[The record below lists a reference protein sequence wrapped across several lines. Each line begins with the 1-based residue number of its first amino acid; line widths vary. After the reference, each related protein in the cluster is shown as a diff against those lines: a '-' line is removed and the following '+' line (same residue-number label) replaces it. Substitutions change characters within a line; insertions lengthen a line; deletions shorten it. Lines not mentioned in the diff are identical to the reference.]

1 MSKKVLYPLLAL
13 LVFAGVAFL
22 LLVSKPEP
30 PADDYVAPLPTVR
43 TITAEK
49 REEHLYVRSQGT
61 VQPRTESQLIPEVS
75 GRITWMSPAL
85 VAGGSFEEGDPLLR
99 IDDFD
104 YRNAEEKAQAFL
116 TRADVEREYAADEL
130 ERSEKLHSQNLAS
143 QSQLDDARR
152 RFRVADAN
160 HTEARISLAQ
170 ARRDLARTEIKAPY
184 RGLVRSEQ
192 VDLGQFVGRGNAVAT
207 IYATDYVEV
216 RLPIP
221 SAQLAYLS
229 VRNTG
234 ELNAEQTAPV
244 MISGHYGNVRFL
256 WEGELVRTEGEIDS
270 RSRMLYGVARIRN
283 PDGDLPPLAV
293 GLFVE
298 AEIQGPLVKGVIR
311 LPRSAM
317 RDTEQVLVVDEDN
330 RLRFRQVKVLRIEHD
345 EVVIRAGLEDGERVC
360 VSPLQTVVDGMRVQA
375 VEA

>member
-1 MSKKVLYPLLAL
+1 MSKKILYPCLAL
-13 LVFAGVAFL
+13 VIFGAITFTLM
-22 LLVSKPEP
+22 VSKPEP
-30 PADDYVAPLPTVR
+30 PADDYVAPPTTVR
-43 TITAEK
+43 TIRVNK
-49 REEHLYVRSQGT
+49 QDEHLVVRSQGT

-75 GRITWMSPAL
+75 GRITWMSSAL

-104 YRNAEEKAQAFL
+104 YRNAMEKNQAFL
-116 TRADVEREYAADEL
+116 TRADVEREHAEDEL
-130 ERSEKLHSQNLAS
+130 KRTEKLHDQNLAS
-143 QSQLDDARR
+143 RSQLDDARR
-152 RFRVADAN
+152 SFRVADAN
-160 HTEARISLAQ
+160 RTEARINLEQ
-170 ARRDLARTEIKAPY
+170 ARRDLDRTEIRAPY
-184 RGLVRSEQ
+184 PGLVRTEQ
-192 VDLGQFVGRGNAVAT
+192 VDLGQFVSRGNAVAT

-244 MISGHYGNVRFL
+244 TISGEYGNVRFI
-256 WEGELVRTEGEIDS
+256 WEGQLVRTEGEIDS
-270 RSRMLYGVARIRN
+270 RSRMVYGVARIRN
-283 PDGDLPPLAV
+283 PDQDLPPLAV

-298 AEIQGPLVKGVIR
+298 AEIQGSLVENVIR

-317 RDTEQVLVVDEDN
+317 REANQVLVVDDED
-330 RLRFRQVKVLRIEHD
+330 RLRFRYVKVLRIEHD
-345 EVVIRAGLEDGERVC
+345 EVVIRSGLENGERVC

-375 VEA
+375 IEA

>member
-1 MSKKVLYPLLAL
+1 
-13 LVFAGVAFL
+13 
-22 LLVSKPEP
+22 
-30 PADDYVAPLPTVR
+30 
-43 TITAEK
+43 
-49 REEHLYVRSQGT
+49 
-61 VQPRTESQLIPEVS
+61 
-75 GRITWMSPAL
+75 
-85 VAGGSFEEGDPLLR
+85 
-99 IDDFD
+99 
-104 YRNAEEKAQAFL
+104 
-116 TRADVEREYAADEL
+116 
-130 ERSEKLHSQNLAS
+130 
-143 QSQLDDARR
+143 
-152 RFRVADAN
+152 
-160 HTEARISLAQ
+160 
-170 ARRDLARTEIKAPY
+170 
-184 RGLVRSEQ
+184 
-192 VDLGQFVGRGNAVAT
+192 VAT